1 MISVQDTQKKVTRAF
16 LVGIRHPRMAVKEST
31 DLLDEL
37 RDMVEN
43 LDIPVVGQT
52 LVNLR
57 SPNPAMYVGRGKAD
71 MILEQARELQ
81 ADVLVFDEDL
91 SPIQQRNW
99 ESESKLCVID
109 RQEVILDIFAS
120 RARTREAILQVALA
134 RMEYSLPRLTR
145 AWTHLSRQ
153 HGGGTGMRGQGET
166 QLESDRRLVNHR
178 IAHLKSELREVVQH
192 RKTQRKRRVRI
203 PVPAGS
209 IVGYT
214 NAGKSS
220 LLSKLTGASVQ
231 IEDKLFATL
240 DPTTRQL
247 DLPGSQS
254 VLLTDTVGFIRR
266 LPHRLIEAFKATLEE
281 VVVADFL
288 IHVMDVTSPDID
300 KHAATTN
307 RVLSEIDAAGKRT
320 ITVLNKIDLCQP
332 DDLDKVRSHHP
343 DALCVSAVTGEGLEE
358 LSSRISDLLNEN
370 ASVMELLI
378 PHHRYDVISR
388 IHDIGGITAQDT
400 RDDGVYLK
408 GNFPNSISGL
418 LRPFRLND
426 GSGNRVAETAG

>member
-1 MISVQDTQKKVTRAF
+1 MISAQEIDKKVTRAF
-16 LVGIRHPRMAVKEST
+16 LVGIRHPKMAMKESA

-57 SPNPAMYVGRGKAD
+57 SPTPSLFVGRGKASS
-71 MILEQARELQ
+71 IIEQARGLE
-81 ADVLVFDEDL
+81 ADVVVFDEDL

-99 ESESKLCVID
+99 ERESKLCVID

-120 RARTREAILQVALA
+120 RARTREAILQVGLA

-166 QLESDRRLVNHR
+166 QLESDRRLVNNR
-178 IAHLKSELREVVQH
+178 IAHLRQELRDVAKH
-192 RKTQRKRRVRI
+192 RKTQRKKRVRV

-220 LLSKLTGASVQ
+220 LLNSLTGANVQ
-231 IEDKLFATL
+231 AEDKLFATL

-266 LPHRLIEAFKATLEE
+266 LPHRLVDAFKATLEE
-281 VVVADFL
+281 VVVADFI
-288 IHVMDVTSPDID
+288 IHVMDVTSPDMD
-300 KHAATTN
+300 KHAATTE
-307 RVLSEIDAAGKRT
+307 RVLTEIEAEGKRT
-320 ITVLNKIDLCQP
+320 ITVLNKIDLCDP
-332 DDLDKVRSHHP
+332 DELDDIFSHHP
-343 DALCVSAVTGEGLEE
+343 NALCVSAVTGKGLDE
-358 LSSRISDLLNEN
+358 LTHRIADLLNEK

-378 PHHRYDVISR
+378 PHDRYDVISR
-388 IHDIGGITAQDT
+388 IHQVGGVTAQDT

-408 GNFPNSISGL
+408 GNFPNNIAGL
-418 LRPFRLND
+418 LEPFRLKDESNV
-426 GSGNRVAETAG
+426 GS

>member
-1 MISVQDTQKKVTRAF
+1 MISAQDIQKKVTRAF
-16 LVGIRHPRMAVKEST
+16 LVGIHHPKMAMKESA

-57 SPNPAMYVGRGKAD
+57 SPNPSLFVGRGKAES
-71 MILEQARELQ
+71 ILEQARELE
-81 ADVLVFDEDL
+81 ADMIVFDEDL
-91 SPIQQRNW
+91 SPVQQRNW

-153 HGGGTGMRGQGET
+153 RGGGTGMRGQGET
-166 QLESDRRLVNHR
+166 QLESDRRMVNNR
-178 IAHLKSELREVVQH
+178 IAHLRQELRGVAKH
-192 RKTQRKRRVRI
+192 RKTQRKKRVRI

-220 LLSKLTGASVQ
+220 LLNKLTGATVQ
-231 IEDKLFATL
+231 AEDKLFATL

-247 DLPGSQS
+247 DLAGSQS

-266 LPHRLIEAFKATLEE
+266 LPHRLVEAFKATLEE

-288 IHVMDVTSPDID
+288 IQVMDVTSPDMD
-300 KHAATTN
+300 KHAATTK
-307 RVLSEIDAAGKRT
+307 RVLTEIEADGKRT
-320 ITVLNKIDLCQP
+320 ITVLNKIDLC
-332 DDLDKVRSHHP
+332 DSEDLDRIRSHHP

-358 LSSRISDLLNEN
+358 LSIRIADLLNEN
-370 ASVMELLI
+370 ATIMELLI
-378 PHHRYDVISR
+378 PHDRYDIISR
-388 IHDIGGITAQDT
+388 LHEVGGITKQDT
-400 RDDGVYLK
+400 RDEGVFIK
-408 GNFPNSISGL
+408 GNFPNSIVGL
-418 LRPFRLND
+418 LETFRTKDELRI
-426 GSGNRVAETAG
+426 GS